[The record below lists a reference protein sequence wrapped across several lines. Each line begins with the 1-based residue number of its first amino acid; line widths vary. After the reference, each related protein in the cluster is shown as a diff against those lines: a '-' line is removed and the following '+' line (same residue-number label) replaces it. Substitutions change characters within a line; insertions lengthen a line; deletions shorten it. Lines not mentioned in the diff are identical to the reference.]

1 MLFNDVLMT
10 FTISTFLK
18 NVYYAIGPFV
28 ATLDHSTMCY
38 FPSTSYEANVP
49 LEATCAMFFSD
60 GQCNHE
66 ETGTGCCKSET
77 RFWASRF
84 HSIIY

>member
-1 MLFNDVLMT
+1 MCIMHRS
-10 FTISTFLK
+10 IRSRS
-18 NVYYAIGPFV
+18 GPFHHV
-28 ATLDHSTMCY
+28 L
-38 FPSTSYEANVP
+38 FSTSCEANVP
-49 LEATCAMFFSD
+49 LEATSAMFFSD

-77 RFWASRF
+77 RFWANRF